1 MAMGASGCH
10 GTASTC
16 SNVTVACS
24 GVLYVLMKSSLA
36 LYRDATCI
44 SMFS

>member
-1 MAMGASGCH
+1 MGASGCR
-10 GTASTC
+10 GTTGTC

-24 GVLYVLMKSSLA
+24 GVVFVVMKTGMV